1 MYENCLT
8 RKIKFENGLMRKIR
22 LNSKFMTT
30 QPGKQTNKKNIL
42 PNISR
47 IRRSQTMTF
56 GQLIQNNMRNIF
68 LQKSLGQH

>member
-1 MYENCLT
+1 
-8 RKIKFENGLMRKIR
+8 
-22 LNSKFMTT
+22 MTT